1 MPSGSASRKTSG
13 ATSATSTPETVITRL
28 RTPPAPGSVP
38 HLRDRAQLL
47 GRGRAE
53 AEEFEVGRD
62 LLEEH
67 VLAYLHLAALVQGGP
82 QERRDLLLHDHL
94 PDERRRGYP
103 VDVHRQGVVVLHPEG
118 GGIDDDVVA
127 LGVFGA
133 RR

>member
-13 ATSATSTPETVITRL
+13 ATSATSTPETVITRA

-67 VLAYLHLAALVQGGP
+67 VLADLHLAALVQGGP
-82 QERRDLLLHDHL
+82 QERRDPPLHDHL
-94 PDERRRGYP
+94 PHERRRRDP
-103 VDVHRQGVVVLHPEG
+103 VDVPPQGGGLLHPRG
-118 GGIDDDVVA
+118 GG
-127 LGVFGA
+127 L
-133 RR
+133 